1 MVIVIIKFTLR
12 KSKNKNGKVLGKLDE
27 IGIAKIRFL
36 VSLHPHNKGSH
47 HGLPLLSDASRPW
60 SPHARRAF

>member
-1 MVIVIIKFTLR
+1 MVIVIIKFTVR

-47 HGLPLLSDASRPW
+47 PGSPLPFDASKP
-60 SPHARRAF
+60 S